1 MASAIQL
8 PSDEYTQARR
18 EWRDRYADLAQGKR
32 NWQCAALGFFL
43 IAALTSAIAIIQV
56 RQVKRLP
63 YLVQMDPTGAVV
75 TVLPQL
81 SPSSTVIPMAKI
93 ERAVVAQC
101 IRDART
107 AIDDFAGENM
117 LLAYLQAH
125 VRAPADRYV
134 EAYLNAHNP
143 HIVARKHTVNVII
156 TSLVQL
162 APHSWQVRWT
172 EQYLDRDGMRDPN
185 SPDTH
190 WIAPVT
196 TQLLTQQDLGNP
208 AGVNANPEGV
218 VITHWQWAPETLG
231 QVTAQ

>member
-1 MASAIQL
+1 MAAPTQL
-8 PSDEYTQARR
+8 PSDEYTAARR

-63 YLVQMDPTGAVV
+63 YVVQEDPTGAVV
-75 TVLPQL
+75 TLLPQL

-93 ERAVVAQC
+93 ERSVVAQC

-107 AIDDFAGENM
+107 AIDDFTGENM

-125 VRAPADRYV
+125 VRSPADRYV
-134 EAYLNAHNP
+134 EAYINDHNP
-143 HIVARKHTVNVII
+143 HVVARKHSVNVII

-162 APHSWQVRWT
+162 GPHAWQVRWI
-172 EQYLDRDGMRDPN
+172 EQYLDHSGLHDPN
-185 SPDTH
+185 APDTH
-190 WIAPVT
+190 WVALVRTRIVFQPSDN
-196 TQLLTQQDLGNP
+196 LS
-208 AGVNANPEGV
+208 NPEGV
-218 VITHWQWAPETLG
+218 VVVALQWAPENVG
-231 QVTAQ
+231 QVSAQ

>member
-43 IAALTSAIAIIQV
+43 IAAMTSAIAIIQV

-63 YLVQMDPTGAVV
+63 YVVQEDPTGAIV
-75 TVLPQL
+75 TMLPQL
-81 SPSSTVIPMAKI
+81 SPSSTVIPMAQI

-107 AIDDFAGENM
+107 AIDDFTGENM

-134 EAYLNAHNP
+134 EAYINAHNP

-162 APHSWQVRWT
+162 GPHSWQVRWI
-172 EQYLDRDGMRDPN
+172 EQYLDHDGMRDQN

-190 WIAPVT
+190 WVALVKTRLVAHPGG
-196 TQLLTQQDLGNP
+196 DLS
-208 AGVNANPEGV
+208 NPEGV
-218 VITHWQWAPETLG
+218 VVVAWQWAPETVAG
-231 QVTAQ
+231 ITAQ